1 MDTISRARAAAAVTA
16 ARAIVLAKAE
26 VPTPPHSAAEW
37 AFTRLYDALAENL
50 LASGRSNVAVTYR
63 ELALLAS
70 DRGEGKKI
78 APSSLRKPFSEKMWR
93 GDLLDEPFQNDGIS
107 LILHLHPAGQRGRPL
122 TLTASFT
129 KNGESVS
136 LERATP
142 DGRQPIVEAC
152 RRADAR
158 TRELREQ
165 SHVASRLVHSLRDAG
180 FAKADKLSRWFERHG
195 LHVAPSVILVIL
207 LFALVT
213 ASAAAAYLLFRYAS
227 THDVMRLRTD
237 PRHQGNLPPGHTS
250 DGVLVEVSPEGGA
263 RLEHRVRARRHIV
276 TYIDDSLPFT
286 RRYPDS
292 EFRFDWQFRVGSEVT
307 KASTTL
313 PEIELPTIAADA
325 QPQVRVLPVETL
337 RYEMVVHNDGDS
349 KSTATQGIHLTPGR
363 DERLVVDST
372 SKGWLDGIMAVPP
385 LPHYQPTRRSPIS
398 AAMNGRDHVT
408 FTIRHGPVRG
418 ENTALKVV
426 FGDGTAW
433 TSLDRP
439 WHPITTAP
447 GDYWDRFETVIDHR
461 YTTRGQFPVEV
472 TLFQKTGTAWTAHR
486 HSNGTVFVATVLPT
500 HPPEAPSPF
509 VEQLTIHKTAHDAVS
524 DVELRVPAPKG
535 KDCAVPL
542 PASPSGVTE
551 PEIFVQPC
559 GTDPLTVAVAVLLER
574 VPRTTS
580 CSECRMTIDF
590 GDGGPQRPMER
601 RTPHYLAGGEQHE
614 YIRSGS
620 YLIVARSYD
629 HKSGVPIQEVRTS
642 ILVSADHPVM
652 SGR

>member
-1 MDTISRARAAAAVTA
+1 M
-16 ARAIVLAKAE
+16 
-26 VPTPPHSAAEW
+26 
-37 AFTRLYDALAENL
+37 
-50 LASGRSNVAVTYR
+50 
-63 ELALLAS
+63 
-70 DRGEGKKI
+70 
-78 APSSLRKPFSEKMWR
+78 
-93 GDLLDEPFQNDGIS
+93 
-107 LILHLHPAGQRGRPL
+107 
-122 TLTASFT
+122 
-129 KNGESVS
+129 
-136 LERATP
+136 
-142 DGRQPIVEAC
+142 
-152 RRADAR
+152 
-158 TRELREQ
+158 
-165 SHVASRLVHSLRDAG
+165 
-180 FAKADKLSRWFERHG
+180 
-195 LHVAPSVILVIL
+195 
-207 LFALVT
+207 
-213 ASAAAAYLLFRYAS
+213 
-227 THDVMRLRTD
+227 
-237 PRHQGNLPPGHTS
+237 
-250 DGVLVEVSPEGGA
+250 
-263 RLEHRVRARRHIV
+263 
-276 TYIDDSLPFT
+276 
-286 RRYPDS
+286 YPDS

-313 PEIELPTIAADA
+313 PEIELPPIAADA
-325 QPQVRVLPVETL
+325 HPQVRVIPVETL
-337 RYEMVVHNDGDS
+337 HYQMVVHNDGDS

-385 LPHYQPTRRSPIS
+385 LPHYQPTRRSPIG
-398 AAMNGRDHVT
+398 AVINGRDHVI
-408 FTIRHGPVRG
+408 FTI
-418 ENTALKVV
+418 V

-447 GDYWDRFETVIDHR
+447 GDYWDRFATVIDHR
-461 YTTRGQFPVEV
+461 YTTGGQFPVEV

-509 VEQLTIHKTAHDAVS
+509 VQQLTIHKTAHDAVS
-524 DVELRVPAPKG
+524 DVELRVPAPKE
-535 KDCAVPL
+535 KNCAVAL

-590 GDGGPQRPMER
+590 GDGGPPLPMER
-601 RTPHYLAGGEQHE
+601 RTPNYLAGGEQHE

-629 HKSGVPIQEVRTS
+629 QSGVPIQEVRTS